1 MATFEDRIWG
11 TNWKPSPENEQ
22 YYLRHKVNLPVADT
36 GEWIFE
42 EAQYREWRESKESKL
57 LWLCGGPGTGKTML
71 ARRVA
76 AEFLNKYDNPPEG
89 VKLGFHFISPQL
101 PTDGHSADEVDLSR
115 RTLADI
121 ANSLL
126 YNILKQD
133 SKLFD
138 GCKAEF
144 GKQGNRLFTNPR
156 SSWGVLRKVI
166 GDCKTDPVYI
176 LIDGI
181 DGLHQ
186 SLCEE
191 LIGRVLGLMEIGT
204 VKVFLSS
211 RDIPQIP
218 NNPLSNTPEYS
229 KINLEKN
236 SFVEGDVEKFIRF
249 RVNMMQGDVGMRERA
264 VETLLE
270 RSEGIFLSA
279 SLTIDNLSYLT
290 SEPDFHESPR
300 KPLSG
305 LEEVYRTIL
314 YTLISHRGSG
324 EVLNTIWCVALAL
337 RPVTFSELGHILA
350 CIEGNSRAEQQP
362 SQRMA
367 IGEIQP
373 RSEKEVKMYVQSS
386 MGFLLATETTVSI
399 VHHTALEFL
408 FREYSKGSLPVLS
421 RGKVDLTIAWECFR
435 YLHHVFGDQKEFSKG
450 NVSGPG
456 NLSQD
461 LSFRQ
466 DYKEEESEKTPWEA
480 ARENPWEA
488 TAKWTFL
495 EYAAES
501 WFIHARRIIEISK
514 DTFCDDS
521 TYNWFQ
527 HQFFGASDVIRKPW
541 IRLCKDSRMKVL
553 VGEQAPLHIAVCLG
567 LTPLVEKALSVP
579 SKEINSDASPLHLAV
594 KFSSGAYKMLIA
606 GSGPLLLTKQ
616 DQNGNTPLHE
626 AVISGHFPM
635 VVSLVGKFAP
645 PEYKAYSNQ
654 INQQNSCGNTPL
666 HLAIQFDHPEI
677 AEFLFKNGAD
687 PTIKNCGHVSASEL
701 RQRFR
706 REDSWDIF
714 KQAGNNISTNAKN
727 NPGVQVASSIP
738 GMYPF
743 LANLSF
749 KLTARNLCSNL

>member
-1 MATFEDRIWG
+1 MGTFEDRIRG
-11 TNWKPSPENEQ
+11 TDWKPSPENEQ
-22 YYLRHKVNLPVADT
+22 YYVCQKVNLPVADT
-36 GEWIFE
+36 GEWIFA
-42 EAQYREWRESKESKL
+42 EAQYREWRESKKSKL

-76 AEFLNKYDNPPEG
+76 AEFLNKYDDPPEG
-89 VKLGFHFISPQL
+89 VKMGFHFISPQL
-101 PTDGHSADEVDLSR
+101 PIDGNSADEVDLSR
-115 RTLADI
+115 RTLANI
-121 ANSLL
+121 ASSLL
-126 YNILKQD
+126 YNILEQD

-144 GKQGNRLFTNPR
+144 RKQGNRLFTNPR

-191 LIGRVLGLMEIGT
+191 LIGRFLGLMEIGT

-211 RDIPQIP
+211 RDEPYIL

-264 VETLLE
+264 VETILE
-270 RSEGIFLSA
+270 RSQGIFLSA
-279 SLTIDNLSYLT
+279 SLAIDNLSYLT
-290 SEPDFHESPR
+290 SVPDFHESPK
-300 KPLSG
+300 KPPSG

-314 YTLISHRGSG
+314 YTLISRGGSG
-324 EVLNTIWCVALAL
+324 EVLNTIWCVALSL

-350 CIEGNSRAEQQP
+350 CIKGKSRVEQQP
-362 SQRMA
+362 SHRMA
-367 IGEIQP
+367 LGEIHP
-373 RSEKEVKMYVQSS
+373 RSEKEVRMYVQSS
-386 MGFLLATETTVSI
+386 MGFLWVDETTVSI

-421 RGKVDLTIAWECFR
+421 RGKVDLAIAWECFR
-435 YLHHVFGDQKEFSKG
+435 YLHRVFGDQKEFSKG
-450 NVSGPG
+450 NVGGPG
-456 NLSQD
+456 NSSQD

-480 ARENPWEA
+480 ARESPWGA

-501 WFIHARRIIEISK
+501 WFIHARRSIEISK

-521 TYNWFQ
+521 THNWFQ
-527 HQFFGASDVIRKPW
+527 HQFFETSDVIRKPW
-541 IRLCKDSRMKVL
+541 SRLCKDSRMEVL

-579 SKEINSDASPLHLAV
+579 SKKINSDASLLHLAV
-594 KFSSGAYKMLIA
+594 KFMSGAYKILIA
-606 GSGPLLLTKQ
+606 GSGPLHLTKQ
-616 DQNGNTPLHE
+616 DQNGNTPLHK
-626 AVISGHFPM
+626 AVISGHLPM
-635 VVSLVGKFAP
+635 VVSLIGKLAT

-654 INQQNSCGNTPL
+654 INQQNSSGNTPL
-666 HLAIQFDHPEI
+666 HLAIQFDHTEI
-677 AEFLFKNGAD
+677 AEFLVKNGAD
-687 PTIKNCGHVSASEL
+687 PTIKNCAHVSSSEL
-701 RQRFR
+701 GQRFR
-706 REDSWDIF
+706 RENSWDIL
-714 KQAGNNISTNAKN
+714 KQTGNNISTNTQN
-727 NPGVQVASSIP
+727 TPGVQVASSIP
-738 GMYPF
+738 GM
-743 LANLSF
+743 
-749 KLTARNLCSNL
+749 